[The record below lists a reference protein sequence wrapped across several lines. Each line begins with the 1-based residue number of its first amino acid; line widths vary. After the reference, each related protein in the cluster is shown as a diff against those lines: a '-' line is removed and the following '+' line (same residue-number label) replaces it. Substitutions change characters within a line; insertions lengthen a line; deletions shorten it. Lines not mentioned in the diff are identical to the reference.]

1 MADAAAQQETSALYY
16 GEACTEAADM
26 QSVQA
31 MFASEG
37 LHQAQSRLA
46 EAQIAHQLLQSATVQ
61 QPTVEDFMRPPR
73 PPDWYTLPFQFSL

>member
-1 MADAAAQQETSALYY
+1 MADAAAQQEMSALYY

-31 MFASEG
+31 IFASEG

-46 EAQIAHQLLQSATVQ
+46 EAQLAHQLLQSASAQ
-61 QPTVEDFMRPPR
+61 QPTVEDFMRPPK
-73 PPDWYTLPFQFSL
+73 PPDG